1 MSAKFCFA
9 DAVESMMEFRRS
21 VGLSD
26 RTTKSVAAM
35 FGEYCTENSITIPL
49 LTREVAEGWIRWE
62 SGHGRRGLPH
72 KATFLRLLARFI
84 NATGGSAYELPVACT
99 PKGNGFSPHI
109 FTDDELSMLFE
120 EIDRYEGS
128 GRIVPHG
135 TYSILF
141 RTIYTCGLRPGEGC
155 RILISDV
162 DLASGR
168 MFIRGAKRHKERIVV
183 ASEDM
188 RKLLARFVSVRGSSS
203 SPYLFPRTDGRIIGP
218 GLAND
223 VFRRCWAMAC
233 RKVGVTNPVRVRVY
247 DLRHR
252 FASVV
257 LQRWQ
262 EEGRNVQAMIPRLRS
277 YMGHE
282 HIESTLYYVHL
293 LPQRLS
299 SCAGVD
305 WDGLERLIPE
315 VADENA
321 R

>member
-1 MSAKFCFA
+1 MSATFCFA
-9 DAVESMMEFRRS
+9 EAVESLMEFRRS

-26 RTTKSVAAM
+26 RATMSMAAM
-35 FGEYCTENSITIPL
+35 FGDYCTKSSITIPL

-62 SGHGRRGLPH
+62 SGRGRRGLPH
-72 KATFLRLLARFI
+72 KAMFLRLLARFI
-84 NATGGSAYELPVACT
+84 NATGGSAYELPAACT
-99 PKGNGFSPHI
+99 PKSNGFSPHV
-109 FTDDELSMLFE
+109 FTDDELSMLFA
-120 EIDRYEGS
+120 EIDRYEDS
-128 GRIVPHG
+128 RRIVPYG
-135 TYSILF
+135 TYSVLF

-155 RILISDV
+155 RILIADI
-162 DLASGR
+162 DLVSGR
-168 MFIRGAKRHKERIVV
+168 MLIRAVKRHKERTVV

-188 RKLLARFVSVRGSSS
+188 RKLLAKFVSVRRSSS
-203 SPYLFPRTDGRIIGP
+203 SPYLFPRTDGRVIGH

-223 VFRRCWAMAC
+223 VFRRCWARAC
-233 RKVGVTNPVRVRVY
+233 KKAGVTNPVGVRVY

-252 FASVV
+252 FASAV

-299 SCAGVD
+299 SRAGVD
-305 WDGLERLIPE
+305 WDGLEQLIPE
-315 VADENA
+315 VANENA
-321 R
+321 

>member
-1 MSAKFCFA
+1 MSAKFCCA

-21 VGLSD
+21 VGLSV
-26 RTTKSVAAM
+26 RAAMSVSAM
-35 FGEYCTENSITIPL
+35 FGEYCTENSINSPR
-49 LTREVAEGWIRWE
+49 LTKGIAEGWLKWE
-62 SGHGRRGLPH
+62 SGQGRRGLSQ

-84 NATGGSAYELPVACT
+84 NATGGSAYELPATCT
-99 PKGNGFSPHI
+99 PKGNGFSPHV
-109 FTDDELSMLFE
+109 FTDDELSMLFA
-120 EIDRYEGS
+120 EIDRYEDS
-128 GRIVPHG
+128 SRIVPYG
-135 TYSILF
+135 TYSVLF

-168 MFIRGAKRHKERIVV
+168 MFIRAAKRHKERIVV

-188 RKLLARFVSVRGSSS
+188 RKLLARFVAVRGMSS
-203 SPYLFPRTDGRIIGP
+203 SPYLFPRTDGKIIGHC
-218 GLAND
+218 LASD
-223 VFRRCWAMAC
+223 VFRRCWERAC
-233 RKVGVTNPVRVRVY
+233 RKAGVTNPVRVRVY

-252 FASVV
+252 FASAV

-299 SCAGVD
+299 SSAGVD
-305 WDGLERLIPE
+305 WNGLEHLIPE
-315 VADENA
+315 VANENA
-321 R
+321 

>member
-1 MSAKFCFA
+1 
-9 DAVESMMEFRRS
+9 
-21 VGLSD
+21 
-26 RTTKSVAAM
+26 
-35 FGEYCTENSITIPL
+35 
-49 LTREVAEGWIRWE
+49 
-62 SGHGRRGLPH
+62 
-72 KATFLRLLARFI
+72 
-84 NATGGSAYELPVACT
+84 
-99 PKGNGFSPHI
+99 
-109 FTDDELSMLFE
+109 
-120 EIDRYEGS
+120 
-128 GRIVPHG
+128 
-135 TYSILF
+135 
-141 RTIYTCGLRPGEGC
+141 
-155 RILISDV
+155 
-162 DLASGR
+162 

-203 SPYLFPRTDGRIIGP
+203 SPYLFPRTDGRVIGH

-252 FASVV
+252 FASAV

-305 WDGLERLIPE
+305 WDGLEQLIPE

>member
-26 RTTKSVAAM
+26 RATKSVAAM
-35 FGEYCTENSITIPL
+35 FGEYCTENSIAIPL

-99 PKGNGFSPHI
+99 PRGNGFSPHI
-109 FTDDELSMLFE
+109 FT
-120 EIDRYEGS
+120 
-128 GRIVPHG
+128 
-135 TYSILF
+135 
-141 RTIYTCGLRPGEGC
+141 
-155 RILISDV
+155 DV

-203 SPYLFPRTDGRIIGP
+203 SPYLFPRTDGRIIGH

-223 VFRRCWAMAC
+223 VFRRCWARAC

-252 FASVV
+252 FASAV

-262 EEGRNVQAMIPRLRS
+262 EDGRNVQAMIPRLRS

-299 SCAGVD
+299 SSAGVD
-305 WDGLERLIPE
+305 WNGLEHLIPE
-315 VADENA
+315 VANENA
-321 R
+321 

>member
-1 MSAKFCFA
+1 MKVKFCFA
-9 DAVESMMEFRRS
+9 DAVGSMMEFRRS
-21 VGLSD
+21 VGLSCQSV
-26 RTTKSVAAM
+26 KSMSAM
-35 FGEYCTENSITIPL
+35 FGEYCAENSITVPR

-62 SGHGRRGLPH
+62 SGRGRRGLPH
-72 KATFLRLLARFI
+72 KAMFLRLLARFI

-99 PKGNGFSPHI
+99 PRGNGFSPHV
-109 FTDDELSMLFE
+109 FTDDELSMLFA
-120 EIDRYEGS
+120 EIDRYGDS
-128 GRIVPHG
+128 GRIVPRG
-135 TYSILF
+135 TYSVLF

-155 RILISDV
+155 RILVPDV

-168 MFIRGAKRHKERIVV
+168 ILVRAAKRHKERIVV

-188 RKLLARFVSVRGSSS
+188 RKLLARFVSVRGPSS
-203 SPYLFPRTDGRIIGP
+203 SPYLFPRTDGRAIGHCM
-218 GLAND
+218 ASD
-223 VFRRCWAMAC
+223 VFRRCWARAC
-233 RKVGVTNPVRVRVY
+233 KKAGVTNPVRVRVY

-252 FASVV
+252 FASAV

-293 LPQRLS
+293 LPQRLHS
-299 SCAGVD
+299 RAGAD
-305 WDGLERLIPE
+305 WDVLERVIPE

-321 R
+321 

>member
-1 MSAKFCFA
+1 MSATFCFA
-9 DAVESMMEFRRS
+9 EAVESMMAFRRS

-26 RTTKSVAAM
+26 RATKSVAAM
-35 FGEYCTENSITIPL
+35 FGEYCAENSITIPR
-49 LTREVAEGWIRWE
+49 LTREVAEGWLGWE
-62 SGHGRRGLPH
+62 SGRGRRGLPQ

-99 PKGNGFSPHI
+99 PKGAGFSPHV
-109 FTDDELSMLFE
+109 FTDDELSGLFS
-120 EIDRYEGS
+120 EIDRYEDSRG
-128 GRIVPHG
+128 IVPYG
-135 TYSILF
+135 TYSVLF

-155 RILISDV
+155 RILISDI

-168 MFIRGAKRHKERIVV
+168 MFIRAAKRHKERIVV

-188 RKLLARFVSVRGSSS
+188 RKLLSRFVAARGSSP
-203 SPYLFPRTDGRIIGP
+203 SPYLFPRTDGRIIGHC
-218 GLAND
+218 LADD
-223 VFRRCWAMAC
+223 VFRRCWARAC
-233 RKVGVTNPVRVRVY
+233 KKSRVTNPVRVRVY

-252 FASVV
+252 FASAV

-262 EEGRNVQAMIPRLRS
+262 EEGRNVQAMLPRLRT

-282 HIESTLYYVHL
+282 HIESTFYYVHL

-305 WDGLERLIPE
+305 WSGLEQLIPE
-315 VADENA
+315 VADENG
-321 R
+321 